1 LKRENITS
9 RQDNQH
15 EKETEMRRAVVVLIL
30 LSALMLVSLH
40 CNTSSARPLRIG
52 ALFSLT
58 GPNALYGTWCYKAL
72 EVATDIINDRG
83 GIGGK
88 KIELAKGDAV
98 DPRTAA
104 SEATRLITLEKV
116 PVIIGTQSSPRAIA
130 ASEVASRHKTF
141 YWETAAEAERLTSR
155 HLDYFFRTF
164 CRSSDKAKPPVDY
177 LKNHVAQVLGK
188 NSQDLRIGIVYEQGD
203 YGTDTAKTFADYAKA
218 NGLKIATMLSID
230 PAALDFSSDI
240 MKLKAAKLDFLF
252 VPMPLETLAVFYRQA
267 KELGLSVP
275 GGISGS
281 GTVDGL
287 HKLIKGKDVDYV
299 LDVVAPWQINAD
311 FLDPRQQ
318 KNLEE
323 FRKRYKEKFGDDPT
337 YVSYLTFSSAMVFYE
352 SVLPKAGSLDPEALR
367 KAAADL
373 DIPDGGTTLGFGV
386 KFFPPGNPQ
395 QGQNE
400 RSFAVITQYQNGKM
414 VTIWPPKVQMAKPWC
429 PAP

>member
-1 LKRENITS
+1 MKRA
-9 RQDNQH
+9 
-15 EKETEMRRAVVVLIL
+15 AVVL
-30 LSALMLVSLH
+30 LLALMLVSLN
-40 CNTSSARPLRIG
+40 CDTSSSAHPRIG

-58 GPNALYGTWCYKAL
+58 GPNALYGTWGYNGV
-72 EVATDIINDRG
+72 EVATDVVNDRG

-88 KIELAKGDAV
+88 KIELVKGDAV

-104 SEATRLITLEKV
+104 SETTRLITIEKV

-130 ASEVASRHKTF
+130 ASEVANRYKTF
-141 YWETAAEAERLTSR
+141 YWETSAEAERLTSR

-188 NSQDLRIGIVYEQGD
+188 DPQDLRIGIVYEQGD
-203 YGTDTAKTFADYAKA
+203 YGTDTANTFADYAKA
-218 NGLKIATMLSID
+218 NGLKIVTMLSID

-252 VPMPLETLAVFYRQA
+252 VPMPLEALGVFYRQA

-275 GGISGS
+275 GGICGS

-287 HKLIKGKDVDYV
+287 HKLIKGKDVDYI
-299 LDVVAPWQINAD
+299 LDVVAPWNINAD
-311 FLDPRQQ
+311 FLDPKQQ

-323 FRKRYKEKFGDDPT
+323 FRKRYKAKFGEDAT
-337 YVSYLTFSSAMVFYE
+337 YISYLTFSSAMVFYE
-352 SVLPKAGSLDPEALR
+352 SVLAKAGSLDPEALR
-367 KAAADL
+367 KAAADI
-373 DIPDGGTTLGFGV
+373 DIPNGGTTLGYGV
-386 KFFPPGNPQ
+386 KFLPPENPQ

-400 RSFAVITQYQNGKM
+400 RSFAVITQYQNQKM
-414 VTIWPPKVQMAKPWC
+414 VTVWPKKIQIAEPWF
-429 PAP
+429 PNR